1 MLKNQSTLTPE
12 KPAGEVYNYL
22 NIWVGNGGYAT
33 KENIEN
39 AVICFRVEKSW
50 VEEKNIDESSIVLN
64 RYSEK
69 KWNELPTTLLRND
82 DRYLYYTAETPGFS
96 PFAIT
101 AKKIVIE
108 IQPETEDSIQS
119 GNTESKFEKES
130 EKAENKE
137 VPQQENSGMPGF
149 EMIYCIIGLSGVLLC
164 KRRQY

>member
-82 DRYLYYTAETPGFS
+82 DRYLYYTAETPGVLALCNYS
-96 PFAIT
+96 
-101 AKKIVIE
+101 KK
-108 IQPETEDSIQS
+108 DC
-119 GNTESKFEKES
+119 N
-130 EKAENKE
+130 
-137 VPQQENSGMPGF
+137 
-149 EMIYCIIGLSGVLLC
+149 
-164 KRRQY
+164 